1 MRKHNQILQN
11 AAWIVG
17 CKIAQS
23 VLNVLVTMLTARFY
37 GPANYGL
44 LNYAASVVAFAAPL
58 MKLGLSTTLVQ
69 EIVNDPRQEGTTLGT
84 ALAMNL
90 AASLLSLAGIA
101 AFVSLANPGQTIT
114 LVVCL
119 LYGLNLPFQAL
130 EMLQYWFQ
138 AKLRSKYMSIS
149 MLVAYILVSA
159 YKLFLLI
166 TGKSI
171 CWFAISQ
178 ALDYGIISLCLLVI
192 YHRLGGQKL
201 RFSPKRGR
209 EMLKKSR
216 YYIVSSLMIT
226 VFAQTDK
233 IMLKGMLGDTV
244 TGYYS
249 AAVNCAG
256 LTSFLFSAIIDSA
269 KPPILRSAKGENQ
282 DDFRKKMT
290 LLYQVV
296 IYLSLAQC
304 VGIVLFAP
312 WIIRILYGS
321 AYQPAIPILRIAV
334 WYTTFSYLG
343 SARTVWILGKE
354 KHNLLWRINLY
365 GALANVVLN
374 LLLIRLWGANGAAL
388 ASLVTQIFTNVLIGF
403 LDPQLRENNALMLH
417 GLDPR
422 GMLRQIKQFL
432 RNDHKC

>member
-1 MRKHNQILQN
+1 MKKRNKILEN

-69 EIVNDPRQEGTTLGT
+69 EIVHDPQGEGTTLGT

-90 AASLLSLAGIA
+90 AASALSVAGVA
-101 AFVSLANPGQTIT
+101 AFVCVANPGEKAT
-114 LVVCL
+114 LVVCI
-119 LYGLNLPFQAL
+119 LYSLNLPLQAL
-130 EMLQYWFQ
+130 EMIQYWFQ

-149 MLVAYILVSA
+149 MLGAYLVVSV

-171 CWFAISQ
+171 YWFAVSQ
-178 ALDYGIISLCLLVI
+178 ALDYGIISVALLVI
-192 YHRLGGQKL
+192 YRRLGGQRL
-201 RFSPKRGR
+201 RFSWMRSR
-209 EMLKKSR
+209 ELFSKSR
-216 YYIVSSLMIT
+216 YYILSSLMIT

-233 IMLKGMLGDTV
+233 VMLKSMMGDTV

-256 LTSFLFSAIIDSA
+256 MTSFLFSAIIDSA
-269 KPPILRSAKGENQ
+269 KPAILQAANKGSAENY
-282 DDFRKKMT
+282 RGKMV
-290 LLYQVV
+290 LLYRVV
-296 IYLSLAQC
+296 IYLALAQC
-304 VGIVLFAP
+304 VAIALLAP

-321 AYQPAIPILRIAV
+321 AYAPAVSMLRIVV
-334 WYTTFSYLG
+334 WYTTFSYIG
-343 SARTVWILGKE
+343 SARTIWILAEE
-354 KHNLLWRINLY
+354 KHDLLWKVNLY
-365 GALANVVLN
+365 GALANVAMN
-374 LLLIRLWGANGAAL
+374 LVFIRLWGANGAAL
-388 ASLVTQIFTNVLIGF
+388 ASLLTQIFTNVLIGF
-403 LDPQLRENNALMLH
+403 LDPRLRENNTLLLRS
-417 GLDPR
+417 LDPR

-432 RNDHKC
+432 PGNPKC